1 MANTGLK
8 FLQADNGRNW
18 ASLALRL
25 SAALMLL
32 HGWPKMMNFTEKS
45 VDFADPIGIGA
56 SGSLALTV
64 FAEVFCTAFIVVGLF
79 TRVATIPLIIC
90 MGVAAF
96 VVHSGDAF
104 SDREASLGYLAL
116 YIAIFFLGGGRFSAD
131 NYLRKNSRF

>member
-1 MANTGLK
+1 MANTGLT

-18 ASLALRL
+18 ASLVLRL
-25 SAALMLL
+25 SAGLMFL
-32 HGWPKMMNFTEKS
+32 HGWPKMMNFSELS
-45 VDFADPIGIGA
+45 SDFADPIGLGM

-79 TRVATIPLIIC
+79 TRVATIPAMIC
-90 MGVAAF
+90 MAVAAF
-96 VVHSGDAF
+96 VVHGTDSL

-131 NYLRKNSRF
+131 NYLRKNSTW